1 MKLSLPMIRIKE
13 EILKR
18 ESHSERY
25 SKGYDYFAT
34 KISRMQIEMNVHL
47 IKDER
52 FHFFW
57 GGTNSEILPWS
68 S

>member
-34 KISRMQIEMNVHL
+34 KISRMQIEMNVNL
-47 IKDER
+47 EVQ
-52 FHFFW
+52 
-57 GGTNSEILPWS
+57 EM
-68 S
+68 